1 MTVLEQKVDA
11 LAELA
16 LARTDSEKRTAMQ
29 KLRNLMEMKQE
40 AEGTGEQDAEDI
52 TRRILA
58 ELGCPDGLIGHRY
71 AVYAIGLGVEDP
83 KVMDNLS
90 ELLYP
95 DIEKRFDTTG
105 TRVERAIR
113 HMIDVAWCRAD
124 PDAVDRYFGNT
135 VDPEKGRPTVKAFL
149 VRITYIVRKKMKTGR
164 K

>member
-1 MTVLEQKVDA
+1 MTVLEQKVEA
-11 LAELA
+11 LAELG
-16 LARTDSEKRTAMQ
+16 LARTDYEKKKAIQ
-29 KLRNLMEMKQE
+29 KLRKLLETKQE
-40 AEGTGEQDAEDI
+40 AEGAGEQDAEDI
-52 TRRILA
+52 TRRLLA

-71 AVYAIGLGVEDP
+71 AVYGIGLGVEDP
-83 KVMDNLS
+83 TIMDNLN

-95 DIEKRFDTTG
+95 AIEKRFDTTG

-113 HMIDVAWCRAD
+113 HMIDVAWCRGD

-135 VDPEKGRPTVKAFL
+135 VDPKKGRPTVKAFL

>member
-1 MTVLEQKVDA
+1 MTVLEQKVEA

-16 LARTDSEKRTAMQ
+16 MAKNKFETLLAMEKLK
-29 KLRNLMEMKQE
+29 KLMDEPQE
-40 AEGTGEQDAEDI
+40 AEDTGEQDAEDI
-52 TRRILA
+52 TRKILA

-71 AVYAIGLGVEDP
+71 AVYGIGLGVEDP

-95 DIEKRFDTTG
+95 AIEKRFGTTG

-124 PDAVDRYFGNT
+124 PDTLDRYFGNT
-135 VDPEKGRPTVKAFL
+135 VDPEKGKPTNKAFL
-149 VRITYIVRKKMKTGR
+149 ARITNIVRKKMKTGR

>member
-16 LARTDSEKRTAMQ
+16 LARTDSEKKKAIQ
-29 KLRNLMEMKQE
+29 KLRKLLETKQE

-52 TRRILA
+52 TRGILA

-83 KVMDNLS
+83 TIMDNLNVM
-90 ELLYP
+90 LYP
-95 DIEKRFDTTG
+95 AISERFDTTG

-135 VDPEKGRPTVKAFL
+135 VDPQKGRPTVKAFL
-149 VRITYIVRKKMKTGR
+149 VRITSIVRKKMKTGR

>member
-1 MTVLEQKVDA
+1 MTVMEQKVEA

-16 LARTDSEKRTAMQ
+16 LARTDSEKKKAIQ
-29 KLRNLMEMKQE
+29 KLRKLLEMKQE

-95 DIEKRFDTTG
+95 AIAERFDTNG

-135 VDPEKGRPTVKAFL
+135 VDPEKGKPTNKAFL
-149 VRITYIVRKKMKTGR
+149 ARITNIVRKKMKTGR
-164 K
+164 

>member
-1 MTVLEQKVDA
+1 MTVLEQKVEA

-16 LARTDSEKRTAMQ
+16 MAKNKFETLLAMEKLK
-29 KLRNLMEMKQE
+29 KLMDEPQE
-40 AEGTGEQDAEDI
+40 AEDTGEQDAEDI
-52 TRRILA
+52 TRKILA

-95 DIEKRFDTTG
+95 AIEKRFDTTG

-124 PDAVDRYFGNT
+124 PDTLDRYFGNT
-135 VDPEKGRPTVKAFL
+135 VDPEKGKPTNKAFL
-149 VRITYIVRKKMKTGR
+149 VRITYIVRKTMKTGR

>member
-1 MTVLEQKVDA
+1 MTVLEQKVEA

-16 LARTDSEKRTAMQ
+16 MAKNKFETLLAMEKLK
-29 KLRNLMEMKQE
+29 KLMDEPQE
-40 AEGTGEQDAEDI
+40 AEDTGEQDAEDI
-52 TRRILA
+52 TRKILA

-71 AVYAIGLGVEDP
+71 AVYGIGLGVEDP
-83 KVMDNLS
+83 TIMDNLNVM
-90 ELLYP
+90 LYP
-95 DIEKRFDTTG
+95 AISERFDTTG

-135 VDPEKGRPTVKAFL
+135 VDPEKGKPTNKAFL

>member
-1 MTVLEQKVDA
+1 M
-11 LAELA
+11 
-16 LARTDSEKRTAMQ
+16 
-29 KLRNLMEMKQE
+29 
-40 AEGTGEQDAEDI
+40 
-52 TRRILA
+52 
-58 ELGCPDGLIGHRY
+58 
-71 AVYAIGLGVEDP
+71 YAIGLGVEDP

-95 DIEKRFDTTG
+95 AIEKRFDTSG
-105 TRVERAIR
+105 VRVERAIR

-135 VDPEKGRPTVKAFL
+135 VDPQKGRPTVKAFL